1 MRPRSVLRLT
11 GITVGCIICV
21 AVLAY
26 AVTSLAR
33 GVYMTVVS
41 SSWLPREATVH
52 SIHSHAV
59 SADLYYLHHVHSNV
73 FQQGNTFAFLSVGA
87 IFDKQ
92 LIEKSYRVGDKI
104 TVHVDPGDPGRSVA
118 VRRSLLKYV
127 WVDVT
132 VILLTCVIGWHVLR
146 RQTALLL
153 EDEKTTLSKRTLAW
167 IALAVSGVVACLLT
181 LSDIPRTVRLVMAL
195 YVVLVACS
203 CFAALG
209 VAKCAELMQNM
220 WVRMSAVVFVLWNVV
235 FIGPGALT
243 MIMFA
248 LMWRASDSL
257 KIVVGLLV
265 LAWFWGLASAF
276 RQIVFPDSRRF
287 PVLISLGLLLGLVAA
302 FPLSAGISIPS
313 IWGPYELDLATR
325 LRYWFPLPNTVF
337 SLFLIFSSCGARRSR
352 ADSSANADGPSEL
365 LDEFRRKLP
374 PRSGAS

>member
-167 IALAVSGVVACLLT
+167 IALAVSGVVICLLT
-181 LSDIPRTVRLVMAL
+181 LSNDIPRSVRLVMAS
-195 YVVLVACS
+195 YVILVACL

-209 VAKCAELMQNM
+209 AAKCAESMRND
-220 WVRMSAVVFVLWNVV
+220 WARIWAGIGVLVNVV
-235 FIGPGALT
+235 VCGLSVLIAFLILGVGAGGGAQIL
-243 MIMFA
+243 
-248 LMWRASDSL
+248 
-257 KIVVGLLV
+257 VGLLA
-265 LAWFWGLASAF
+265 LGWFWGIASAL
-276 RQIVFPDSRRF
+276 RQIFFPDARR
-287 PVLISLGLLLGLVAA
+287 PQHLTSLGLVLGLVASV
-302 FPLSAGISIPS
+302 PLSAGIISIPS

-337 SLFLIFSSCGARRSR
+337 YLFLIFSSFGTPRPRV
-352 ADSSANADGPSEL
+352 DSNENAGPSGL
-365 LDEFRRKLP
+365 LDEFRKELP
-374 PRSGAS
+374 PGSGAS

>member
-1 MRPRSVLRLT
+1 
-11 GITVGCIICV
+11 
-21 AVLAY
+21 
-26 AVTSLAR
+26 
-33 GVYMTVVS
+33 MTVVS

-132 VILLTCVIGWHVLR
+132 VILLTCVIGWRVLR

-167 IALAVSGVVACLLT
+167 IALAVSGVVICLLT
-181 LSDIPRTVRLVMAL
+181 LSNDIPRSVRLVMAL
-195 YVVLVACS
+195 YVMLVACL

-209 VAKCAELMQNM
+209 TAKCAELMRND
-220 WVRMSAVVFVLWNVV
+220 WVRVWAGVGVVVNVV
-235 FIGPGALT
+235 VCGLWALL
-243 MIMFA
+243 IAF
-248 LMWRASDSL
+248 
-257 KIVVGLLV
+257 LV
-265 LAWFWGLASAF
+265 PVLSVLALAWFWGIASAL
-276 RQIVFPDSRRF
+276 RQVFLPDSRRPQHLTSF
-287 PVLISLGLLLGLVAA
+287 GLVLGLVASV
-302 FPLSAGISIPS
+302 PLSAGISVPS

-325 LRYWFPLPNTVF
+325 LRYWFPLPNTVLY
-337 SLFLIFSSCGARRSR
+337 LFLIFSSFGKPRSP
-352 ADSSANADGPSEL
+352 ADSDENADGLSDL
-365 LDEFRRKLP
+365 LQEFRRDLP
-374 PRSGAS
+374 PGSGAS